1 MEKYGVSCKCVEGH
15 PDMNG
20 MIKQGNGD
28 LKCGSCG
35 RIYGSVKLADQIRLK
50 ETDSSPVKEQP

>member
-15 PDMNG
+15 PDMDG
-20 MIKQGNGD
+20 MTKLASGD

-35 RIYGSVKLADQIRLK
+35 RVYANVKLKDQIQLK
-50 ETDSSPVKEQP
+50 EKDASPVKDKS